1 MVNEDVLRTIISE
14 NARFQD
20 NNSRIKR
27 ECKISISSNLIIVIS
42 GIRRCGKS
50 TLLLQGLKDIGT
62 KVVLNFEDTRLS
74 EFENADFLKVEKIA
88 ESLNTKYL
96 VFDEIQ
102 NLNEWEKYIR
112 SAHDKGYNI
121 YITGSNASLLSRE
134 LGTKLT
140 GRYKQ
145 TELFPFNFS
154 EYLLYVNGSANTQS
168 LQDYLKIGGFPEAV
182 QSSDAEYLRTLL
194 RDIVVRDIAVRRNI
208 KNDTMLL
215 RLALN
220 LISNIGKEIS
230 FNNITNTLSIKS
242 VRSTIDYC
250 DYLKESYLFDFIPRF
265 SFSIKQQL
273 NNAKKVYCID
283 TGMAKANSL
292 SLSDD
297 YGRMLEN
304 AVFLKLRSYTPDIMY
319 YSDNQSECDFI
330 VRRNEDILLAV
341 QVCWQLNPE
350 NLKRELA
357 GLQNAMNT
365 THAPK
370 GLIVTFDQE
379 DTFGEIKVVPAWKWL
394 CEDIEM

>member
-1 MVNEDVLRTIISE
+1 MVNKDVIRTITNE
-14 NARFQD
+14 NTILQD
-20 NNSRIKR
+20 NKSRIKR
-27 ECKISISSNLIIVIS
+27 ECEININSNLIIVIS

-50 TLLLQGLKDIGT
+50 TLLLQGLKDIET
-62 KVVLNFEDTRLS
+62 KMVLNFEDTRLTG
-74 EFENADFLKVEKIA
+74 FENTDFLKVEKIA
-88 ESLNTKYL
+88 ESLNTKYM

-112 SAHDKGYNI
+112 SAHDKGYKI

-145 TELFPFNFS
+145 TELFPFNFN
-154 EYLLYVNGSANTQS
+154 EYLLYLNVSANPQTF
-168 LQDYLKIGGFPEAV
+168 QDYLQKGGFPEAL

-208 KNDTMLL
+208 KNDTLLL

-220 LISNIGKEIS
+220 LVSNIGKEIS
-230 FNNITNTLSIKS
+230 FNNLTNTLSIKS

-273 NNAKKVYCID
+273 NNPKKVYCID

-292 SLSDD
+292 SMSED

-304 AVFLKLRSYTPDIMY
+304 AVFLKLRSYTPDIMFF
-319 YSDNQSECDFI
+319 SDNQSECDFL
-330 VRRNEDILLAV
+330 VRRNEDILFAV
-341 QVCWQLNPE
+341 QVCWLLNSE
-350 NLKRELA
+350 NLKRELT

-370 GLIVTFDQE
+370 GIIVTFDQE
-379 DTFGEIKVVPAWKWL
+379 DTFGDIKVVPAWKWL
-394 CEDIEM
+394 CEDIEL